1 MDLRTRFEAK
11 LSLRVNFCY
20 AIAMILEV
28 GVYVSG
34 NILRATVDFVIEN
47 NGVVPIQLF
56 NAIIGLSDIV

>member
-20 AIAMILEV
+20 TIAQILEV

-47 NGVVPIQLF
+47 NGAVPIQLF
-56 NAIIGLSDIV
+56 DAIMGLSDIV